1 MAGWKEWAIGEV
13 VEAGDIQGFIQNQT
27 VMVFDTDTARDTALS
42 GVVIEGMMA
51 YTKDSDLV
59 KVYDGAAWIGLAE
72 APDLTTLIPK
82 STVTTAGDLIVAD
95 GASSVTRLG
104 VGADGSLVTVAA
116 GSPAYLT
123 PGADDQVLTLASG
136 APTWADAAG
145 GGGMTLLSSGS
156 LASNTTNISSIPGT
170 YKSLVLHLKDV
181 SYNGA
186 DEIAIIRVNGQT
198 GNNYSFTR
206 INNGNVQFTLA
217 NNYFRLTDN
226 IPASQKAQIV
236 LEFPNY
242 THTDGSH
249 IVQGQAAYRNSSSQP
264 ILTMFGGNFYQASA
278 ITAINIITDQPYQ
291 SYDSGTYILYGV
303 N

>member
-123 PGADDQVLTLASG
+123 PGTDDQVLTLVSG
-136 APTWADAAG
+136 APAWADAG
-145 GGGMTLLSSGS
+145 GGGGGQELITSVSLSGS
-156 LASNTTNISSIPGT
+156 STTISSITQAYTHLKIMVVNGTQGSGGDEFRMVALTGATYTDGRTSGQRANTNYNAAYLVVDGVQSTGNSIYSITLDNYSSTSTSKPFHAYGGGT
-170 YKSLVLHLKDV
+170 YTNNTPVMLGG
-181 SYNGA
+181 SY
-186 DEIAIIRVNGQT
+186 DT
-198 GNNYSFTR
+198 
-206 INNGNVQFTLA
+206 
-217 NNYFRLTDN
+217 
-226 IPASQKAQIV
+226 
-236 LEFPNY
+236 PN
-242 THTDGSH
+242 
-249 IVQGQAAYRNSSSQP
+249 
-264 ILTMFGGNFYQASA
+264 A
-278 ITAINIITDQPYQ
+278 ITQLIFEAK
-291 SYDSGTYILYGV
+291 SGYSWTGGTVFLYGV